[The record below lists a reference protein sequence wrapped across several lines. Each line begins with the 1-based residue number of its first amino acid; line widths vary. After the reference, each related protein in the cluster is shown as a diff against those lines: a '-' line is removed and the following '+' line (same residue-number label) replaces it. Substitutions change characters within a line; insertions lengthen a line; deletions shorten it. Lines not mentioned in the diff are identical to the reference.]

1 MLFAGTLAKAY
12 IFFMYFDRTKKLY
25 NLFINLI
32 YSFMK
37 KILLSILCLFSIIA
51 VRAEEVTFDFTAQGY
66 SNAQEITS
74 VTINS
79 DITALFDKGT
89 NSNTCKY
96 YNTGTAV
103 RVYGG
108 GTMTLTATDGYTIN
122 SVSFVTNSYN
132 PVNEESTVSAG
143 TLTIESTTAAT
154 ISDINAGAITFT
166 QGGTK
171 GHVRIQQM
179 TITYTAAA
187 TNAISKPTASVAAGT
202 IYNPTTVE
210 LSGEGTIY
218 YTIDGTEPTTASAVY
233 SEAIAISKWGET
245 TTIKAIAVNG
255 DESSEVATFAYDLK
269 VAAPVFSIKGGVS
282 TKITGATA
290 LTFTCETE
298 GATIYYNNR
307 GKSPID
313 EGSKVWGSLSVL
325 TSSTVKAVAYVV
337 NENGE
342 KVYSDI
348 AEESYII
355 TTVEPFKAANTI
367 TSGKQYLIACEGKTA
382 IPFSAE
388 KTYGYMSSSDVT
400 VNGEFIET
408 FKYYGFT
415 FTETETEGEYTIM
428 GADGRYLYLSIN
440 EKGTYYSS
448 FNLTDDITELGD
460 AAIWA
465 IEISEDDFTAAITNK
480 AAGYSIQYSTNYK
493 NFEAKAEATIL
504 PVLYELGAY
513 PTIEITPA
521 TWETVPSITTI
532 TVTCES
538 GIALNESDDLY
549 ATYRNDNYETFDLG
563 YGVVSADGKS
573 VVYELETAIE
583 ANGTYNFIFPA
594 GLFTLDPNGL
604 ATASESKTIY
614 VTVDNP
620 NVLEIVYSTPGN
632 YSTLNS
638 IEYLYFEFS
647 QDIFEGGSISEAVL
661 TDEEGNEYPLS
672 VTYTDSWG
680 DPTPYNS
687 LCLKTAEPITTP
699 GTYTFELKKDYVYA
713 GTDTKISYDVTYVYT
728 IKEALKMTN
737 ISPVAGTELTS
748 IDEFIVEFN
757 QDISFYGEAFFGYGP
772 NYEEVFFMASLY
784 DKDGNELPY
793 NMIRLVPSE
802 PITAAGEYTIFISDI
817 YVMGTWNDSFN
828 TMYTFEFNGSSI
840 TSGIDGVEA
849 EKNEEVIYDITGR
862 QVKEINKAGIYIING
877 KKVIIK

>member
-1 MLFAGTLAKAY
+1 
-12 IFFMYFDRTKKLY
+12 
-25 NLFINLI
+25 
-32 YSFMK
+32 MK

-51 VRAEEVTFDFTAQGY
+51 IHAEEVTFDFTAQGY
-66 SNAQEITS
+66 ANAQVIEN
-74 VTINS
+74 VTIDSN
-79 DITALFDKGT
+79 ITALFDKGT

-108 GTMTLTATDGYTIN
+108 GTMTLTAAEGCTIN

-132 PVNEESTVSAG
+132 PVHEASTVSAG
-143 TLTIESTTAAT
+143 TLTIESKTAAT
-154 ISDINAGAITFT
+154 ISNIEANTVTFT
-166 QGGTK
+166 QGGTS
-171 GHVRIQQM
+171 GHVRIQKM
-179 TITYTAAA
+179 TITYTTAA
-187 TNAISKPTASVAAGT
+187 TNVIAKPTVSVAAGT

-210 LSGEGTIY
+210 LNGEGTIY
-218 YTIDGTEPTTASAVY
+218 YTIDGTEPTTASTVY
-233 SEAIAISKWGET
+233 SEAIAINKWGET
-245 TTIKAIAVNG
+245 TTIKAIAANG
-255 DESSEVATFAYDLK
+255 NETSEVASFAYNLK

-282 TKITGATA
+282 TKITGTTA

-298 GATIYYNNR
+298 GATIYYNNL
-307 GKSPID
+307 GNDPIT
-313 EGSKVWGSLSVL
+313 EGSKLYGSLSVL
-325 TSSTVKAVAYVV
+325 VSRTIKAVAFIVD
-337 NENGE
+337 ENGE

-428 GADGRYLYLSIN
+428 GADGRYLYLSID
-440 EKGTYYSS
+440 EKKGTYYNS

-680 DPTPYNS
+680 DSTPYNS

-772 NYEEVFFMASLY
+772 NYEEVFFMASFN